1 MEGQREGIGLVEPRA
16 GVFYKKLVEEEPWHI
31 CLVGAE
37 ASEKAELAAGETT
50 ESMEKYPDFELPP
63 TSQCPGSNG

>member
-37 ASEKAELAAGETT
+37 ASEKAELAAGET
-50 ESMEKYPDFELPP
+50 D
-63 TSQCPGSNG
+63 